1 MTDQELR
8 NLVAET
14 GKQIAA
20 FSAETSK
27 RIAELAAEA
36 NRRSAKFDEQ
46 LAESSA
52 EAKRRSAR
60 LDEQL
65 AESSAEAKRR
75 SANIDKQ
82 LAETGRFIKEVGR
95 QLGKLGNAQ
104 GRYTEG
110 LVYPSLERILRERF
124 KMDVV
129 VQRALSRKNGAA
141 LELDV
146 FAYSN
151 TGIDEV
157 YVAEIKS
164 SYGEAEFQQTL
175 KTLETFPKFFP
186 THAGK
191 KLYGIV
197 AAVDIAENMRN
208 RVLGAGLYL
217 ARIGDETVKLQVP
230 RGFKAKAFNNVG
242 NGKPKRSE

>member
-14 GKQIAA
+14 
-20 FSAETSK
+20 SR
-27 RIAELAAEA
+27 RIAEVSAEA
-36 NRRSAKFDEQ
+36 DRRSAK
-46 LAESSA
+46 
-52 EAKRRSAR
+52 

-65 AESSAEAKRR
+65 AESSAEANRR
-75 SANIDKQ
+75 SANLDKQ
-82 LAETGRFIKEVGR
+82 LAETSRVVKEVGR

-104 GRYTEG
+104 GRYTEE
-110 LVYPSLERILRERF
+110 LIYPSLEKVLRERF

-151 TGIDEV
+151 TGVDEV

-186 THAGK
+186 THADK

-217 ARIGDETVKLQVP
+217 ARIGDETFKLQVP
-230 RGFKAKAFNNVG
+230 RGFKAKAFNNVSNG
-242 NGKPKRSE
+242 NPKRSE